1 MRATS
6 SRSSRSSR
14 SSGSPRSRVAT
25 TIDVVE
31 GVYTNLGREPVDAW
45 LTRTAGHLASWFG
58 AGLGA
63 IAHTYDLGGPPS
75 RWSIS
80 TPISIDSPP
89 ELANVVVE
97 SFSSTPPDQI
107 RSYYQHTV
115 GTAATFSALTGMDL
129 RDLPSGSQ
137 GNATRLGIIDQLFLH
152 AANTDD
158 RGVVLFVNLPE
169 RRTLSAT
176 TRRRLAMVSAHVA
189 AGARIA
195 LALDTPRE
203 PIAILEPNGKL
214 AHVEKAHEG
223 SRSALRARVL
233 DIERARTTARQSE
246 SDAEKALTRWK
257 ALLAGEY
264 TLLDRFESDGRR
276 YVVACENAPNVRD
289 PRGLTQR
296 EAVVAALVMRG
307 HADKLI
313 AYELGIAEGTVA
325 ALSSRVMKKLGARSR
340 ADLARLLAT
349 PATAF
354 DVDVPGAPGAVAL
367 ATDAKKPPSLA
378 SLTRSERLVAKA
390 VAEGLSNDAIA
401 RRRAVSTN
409 TVAKQLTRVFEK
421 LGVDNRAALARMLV

>member
-1 MRATS
+1 MPPT
-6 SRSSRSSR
+6 
-14 SSGSPRSRVAT
+14 PRSRSRSRAAT

-31 GVYTNLGREPVDAW
+31 AIYSDLGREPVDAW
-45 LTRTAGHLASWFG
+45 LTRTAEHLTSWFG

-75 RWSIS
+75 GWSIS
-80 TPISIDSPP
+80 TPISLDSPP

-97 SFSSTPPDQI
+97 SFSSTPPEQI

-115 GTAATFSALTGMDL
+115 GTAGTFSALTGMDL
-129 RDLPSGSQ
+129 RDLPSGAH
-137 GNATRLGIIDQLFLH
+137 GNATRLGIVDQLFLH

-158 RGVVLFVNLPE
+158 RGVIVVVNLPE
-169 RRTLSAT
+169 RLTLSAT

-195 LALDTPRE
+195 LAFDTPRK

-223 SRSALRARVL
+223 SRSALRTRVL
-233 DIERARTTARQSE
+233 DIERARTAAHRKSE
-246 SDAEKALTRWK
+246 SDAEKALARWK

-296 EAVVAALVMRG
+296 EAVVGALVMRG

-349 PATAF
+349 PTSAF
-354 DVDVPGAPGAVAL
+354 DVAVPGAQRIVAL
-367 ATDAKKPPSLA
+367 ATDAKKRPSLA
-378 SLTRSERLVAKA
+378 SLTRSEAVVAKA
-390 VAEGLSNDAIA
+390 AAEGLSNEAIA
-401 RRRAVSTN
+401 RRRGVSTN

-421 LGVDNRAALARMLV
+421 LGVDNRAALARLLV